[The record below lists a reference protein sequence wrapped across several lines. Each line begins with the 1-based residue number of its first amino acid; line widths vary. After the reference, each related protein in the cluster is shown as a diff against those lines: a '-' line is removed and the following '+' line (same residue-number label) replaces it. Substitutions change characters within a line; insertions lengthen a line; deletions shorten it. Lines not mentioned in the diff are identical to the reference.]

1 MALTP
6 FRALFSD
13 IGGVIGTNGWDTALR
28 QKVSQRF
35 KCDVEEVQARH
46 RLLFDSY
53 ERGFLTFEEYLR
65 KVFFFR
71 SRDFTVE
78 DVREYAFAQ
87 SIAWPEN
94 IALLS
99 RVKSANRI
107 KLAFISNEGEG
118 LTQYRVEKFGLSML
132 ADFVVFSCFVHM
144 RKPDFEIWELALKLA
159 QVKASE
165 SIYIDDRPLFAEIAS
180 DLGFTSIHHVSL
192 QQTCEDLR
200 SLGLT
205 TD

>member
-1 MALTP
+1 MASTP
-6 FRALFSD
+6 FKALFSD

-28 QKVSQRF
+28 QKVSKHF
-35 KCDVEEVQARH
+35 NCDVEEVQARH

-53 ERGFLTFEEYLR
+53 ERGFLTFDEYLG
-65 KVFFFR
+65 KVFFCQ
-71 SRDFTVE
+71 SRDFTID
-78 DVREYAFAQ
+78 DVREYAFEH
-87 SIAWPEN
+87 SVPWPEN

-99 RVKSANRI
+99 RVKRANRI

-132 ADFVVFSCFVHM
+132 ADFVVFSYFVHM

-165 SIYIDDRPLFAEIAS
+165 SIYIDDRPLFSEIAG

-192 QQTCEDLR
+192 EKTCEELS

>member
-1 MALTP
+1 MASIH
-6 FRALFSD
+6 FKALFSD

-28 QKVSQRF
+28 QKVSQHF
-35 KCDVEEVQARH
+35 NCDVEEVQARH
-46 RLLFDSY
+46 QLLFDSY
-53 ERGFLTFEEYLR
+53 ERGFLTFEEYLQ

-71 SRDFTVE
+71 RRNFTLE
-78 DVREYAFAQ
+78 DLREYAFEN
-87 SIAWPEN
+87 SVPWPEN

-118 LTQYRVEKFGLSML
+118 LTQYRVEKFGLSTL
-132 ADFVVFSCFVHM
+132 ADFVVFSCFVHL

-159 QVKASE
+159 QVKSSE
-165 SIYIDDRPLFAEIAS
+165 SIYIDDRPLFAEIAT

-192 QQTCEDLR
+192 QQTRDKLR

-205 TD
+205 TE